1 MPLHERN
8 ELSGEPETLLDISVM
23 RNNVGT
29 IKEYGE
35 ARLRTITM
43 CGECSQ

>member
-8 ELSGEPETLLDISVM
+8 ELSGGRLETLLQYLM

-29 IKEYGE
+29 IKDYGE

-43 CGECSQ
+43 CAECLQ